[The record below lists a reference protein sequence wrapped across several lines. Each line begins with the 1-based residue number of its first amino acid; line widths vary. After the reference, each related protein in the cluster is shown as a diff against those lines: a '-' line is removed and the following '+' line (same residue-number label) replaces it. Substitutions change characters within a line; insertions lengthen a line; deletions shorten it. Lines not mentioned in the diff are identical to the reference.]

1 MGPIVSTFPA
11 RPQRHMGRKAS
22 LLGALLHVP
31 STHKNEATDPSTRS
45 RAILRRQFIGLVDDS
60 RARYLEDLGMSD
72 TESPK
77 EATRPKTG
85 SPIEVAPAGSTSD
98 LPRPANR
105 RLAAWISL
113 LVVLFAT
120 GAFLVIRPD
129 LPPRTDFD
137 AISRLVASN
146 AIMNMELRKDTLTV
160 TKRSGE
166 RLRLEGI
173 TTDQYRRLQP
183 IEFRRLVAIS
193 PSNNLWSLATEL
205 AAIASSIV
213 PALVGAA
220 LALVAQTILRRR
232 RMRPAAG

>member
-1 MGPIVSTFPA
+1 LACSPRVEVA
-11 RPQRHMGRKAS
+11 GRLVGKDQIGIGDEGSGDGDS
-22 LLGALLHVP
+22 LLL
-31 STHKNEATDPSTRS
+31 STGE
-45 RAILRRQFIGLVDDS
+45 
-60 RARYLEDLGMSD
+60 
-72 TESPK
+72 
-77 EATRPKTG
+77 
-85 SPIEVAPAGSTSD
+85 
-98 LPRPANR
+98 LPRQVIEARTEPQVR
-105 RLAAWISL
+105 QQL
-113 LVVLFAT
+113 LRALH
-120 GAFLVIRPD
+120 FLVIRPD

-146 AIMNMELRKDTLTV
+146 AIMNMELRGDTLTV